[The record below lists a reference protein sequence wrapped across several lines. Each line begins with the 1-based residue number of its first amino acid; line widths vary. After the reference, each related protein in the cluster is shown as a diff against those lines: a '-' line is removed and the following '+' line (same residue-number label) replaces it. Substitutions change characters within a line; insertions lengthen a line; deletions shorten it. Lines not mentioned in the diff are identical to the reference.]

1 VGIEQ
6 FRVYF
11 DKEKAG
17 ASAKDLHAFYLDLK
31 TTFAELPEVKSKTVI
46 EEALHEYEASHP
58 DRCVLIPSED
68 QFYGVS
74 RAKNLLQNICSGSL
88 FLRGRMR
95 PQNKPMG
102 KTQPWEG
109 CSRGEFIHRSR

>member
-31 TTFAELPEVKSKTVI
+31 TTFAELPEVKSKTAI

-58 DRCVLIPSED
+58 DRCVLIPSEMDEAKLAILVKQLCSALDARHGPPTQD
-68 QFYGVS
+68 QTTKGIEQIAATS
-74 RAKNLLQNICSGSL
+74 PGLSA
-88 FLRGRMR
+88 
-95 PQNKPMG
+95 
-102 KTQPWEG
+102 
-109 CSRGEFIHRSR
+109 